1 VAEARSTVVVVT
13 WRGRAHIRECLDALS
28 AQDRAANVLVVDNA
42 SDDGTAELLTGHD
55 VLRLPRNRGYAGALA
70 AALPR
75 VDTEFVAWLNDDA
88 APGPSW
94 IATLEDALDRH
105 GDAAAATS
113 SLELPDGS
121 VQSVGVRLTA
131 DGHGADTAL
140 AGREVFG
147 FCGGAALMRTAALR
161 SVGGVPAGFFCYYE
175 DTDTSWRLRLRGWRV
190 ISVPARVVHRHGSSS
205 RLGSSKFHHWNER
218 NRLLMLVRCAP
229 LLVALE
235 QLARFIATTAMLPL
249 RRPASGANFRLSL
262 RLGVLADVA
271 WRLPAALV
279 FRARISATARVGRRE
294 LWRTWAGR

>member
-1 VAEARSTVVVVT
+1 MVVT
-13 WRGRAHIRECLDALS
+13 WRGRAHIRECLDALA
-28 AQDRAANVLVVDNA
+28 AQDRVAKVLVVDNA
-42 SDDGTAELLTGHD
+42 SDDGTADLLTGHD

-70 AALPR
+70 TALPR

-88 APGPSW
+88 APVSSW

-105 GDAAAATS
+105 GDAAAVTS

-147 FCGGAALMRTAALR
+147 FCGGAVLMRMAALR

-190 ISVPARVVHRHGSSS
+190 ISVPARVVHRHGASS

-235 QLARFIATTAMLPL
+235 QLARFVAITAALPFRKPL
-249 RRPASGANFRLSL
+249 PAQNFRMSL
-262 RLGVLADVA
+262 RLGVLADVV

-279 FRARISATARVGRRE
+279 ARARISATARVRRRE

>member
-13 WRGRAHIRECLDALS
+13 WRGLAHIRECLDALA
-28 AQDRAANVLVVDNA
+28 AQDRELRVLVVDNA
-42 SDDGTAELLTGHD
+42 SDDGTAELLAGHD
-55 VLRLPRNRGYAGALA
+55 VLRLTRNRGYAGALA

-88 APGPSW
+88 APNPSW
-94 IATLEDALDRH
+94 IGTLEESLDRH
-105 GDAAAATS
+105 SDAAAVTS

-147 FCGGAALMRTAALR
+147 FCGGAVLMRTAALR
-161 SVGGVPAGFFCYYE
+161 SVGGVPSGFFCYYE

-190 ISVPARVVHRHGSSS
+190 ISVPARVVHRHGASS

-235 QLARFIATTAMLPL
+235 QLARFAAITAALPF
-249 RRPASGANFRLSL
+249 RKSAPGANFRVSL
-262 RLGVLADVA
+262 RLGVLADVV
-271 WRLPAALV
+271 WRLPSALV
-279 FRARISATARVGRRE
+279 SRVRISATARVRRRA
-294 LWRTWAGR
+294 LWRSWAGR

>member
-1 VAEARSTVVVVT
+1 MVVT
-13 WRGRAHIRECLDALS
+13 WRGRAHIRECLDALA

-42 SDDGTAELLTGHD
+42 SDDGTVELLKGHD
-55 VLRLPRNRGYAGALA
+55 VLRLSRNRGYAGALA

-75 VDTEFVAWLNDDA
+75 IETEFVAWLNDDA
-88 APGPSW
+88 VPVPSW

-105 GDAAAATS
+105 GDAAAVTS

-190 ISVPARVVHRHGSSS
+190 ISVPARVVHRHGASS

-229 LLVALE
+229 LLVAFE
-235 QLARFIATTAMLPL
+235 QLVRFVAVTAMLPF
-249 RRPASGANFRLSL
+249 RQPVNAENFRVSL

-271 WRLPAALV
+271 WRLPSALV
-279 FRARISATARVGRRE
+279 FRARIGATARVRRRE
-294 LWRTWAGR
+294 LWRIWAGR

>member
-13 WRGRAHIRECLDALS
+13 WRGRAHIRECLDALA

-42 SDDGTAELLTGHD
+42 SDDGTAELLSGQN

-75 VDTEFVAWLNDDA
+75 VETEFVAWLNDDA
-88 APGPSW
+88 VPVPSW

-105 GDAAAATS
+105 GDAAAVTS

-190 ISVPARVVHRHGSSS
+190 ISVPARVVHRHGASS

-235 QLARFIATTAMLPL
+235 QLVRFVAVTALLPF
-249 RRPASGANFRLSL
+249 RPLDNAKNFRVSL
-262 RLGVLADVA
+262 RLGVLADVV
-271 WRLPAALV
+271 WRLPSALV
-279 FRARISATARVGRRE
+279 FRARIAATARVSRRE
-294 LWRTWAGR
+294 LWRIWAGR

>member
-13 WRGRAHIRECLDALS
+13 WRGRAHIRACLDALT
-28 AQDRAANVLVVDNA
+28 AQDRAAHVLVVDNA

-55 VLRLPRNRGYAGALA
+55 VLRLSRNRGYAGALA
-70 AALPR
+70 AVLPR

-88 APGPSW
+88 VPTPSW

-105 GDAAAATS
+105 GDAAAVTS

-147 FCGGAALMRTAALR
+147 FCGGAAMMRTAALR
-161 SVGGVPAGFFCYYE
+161 SVGGIPAGFFCYYE

-190 ISVPARVVHRHGSSS
+190 ISVPARVVHRHGASS

-229 LLVALE
+229 LLVTLE
-235 QLARFIATTAMLPL
+235 QLARFVAITAMAPF
-249 RRPASGANFRLSL
+249 RKPASGANFRLSL
-262 RLGVLADVA
+262 RLAVLADVA

-279 FRARISATARVGRRE
+279 FRARISATARVRRRE